1 MNDTPY
7 AERTHIVLIGRC
19 NSGKSAL
26 LNALAGQRHAL
37 VSDAAGTTTDAVNK
51 AMELPG
57 VGAVVLTDTA
67 GFDDEGP
74 LGLLR
79 RAQTERA
86 AERADI
92 ALIVCTEPT
101 CEAEAEWAARFRA
114 RGVGVVAVRS
124 KCDLANPS
132 EASLDAMAARL
143 GVRPI
148 PVSARSGEGIDRL
161 REAIAAAA
169 CREPQPTL
177 TGDLVSAGDTVLL
190 VMPQDAAAPKG
201 RLILPQ
207 VQTLRELLDRGCT
220 AVCCT
225 PEEMRRTLA
234 ALKNPPRLVVTDSQA
249 FAAVAA
255 LTPEE
260 TMLTS
265 FSVLYARYKGDIRR
279 FVAGAKAILR
289 LREDARV
296 LIAEACTH
304 SPASEDIGR
313 AKIPRLLR
321 ARAGEGL
328 RIDFA
333 SGDDFPADL
342 SPYDLVIHCGGCMFN
357 RRHMLARIERA
368 AAQEVP
374 ITNYGVAIAALQ
386 GILDRIVYPGKA
398 Q

>member
-19 NSGKSAL
+19 NSGKSSL

-37 VSDAAGTTTDAVNK
+37 VADAAGTTTDPVNK

-74 LGLLR
+74 LGPLR
-79 RAQTERA
+79 SAHTERA

-92 ALIVCTEPT
+92 ALIVCAESS
-101 CEAEAEWAARFRA
+101 CDAEAEWAARFRA
-114 RGVGVVAVRS
+114 RGVGVVAVRNR
-124 KCDLANPS
+124 CDLAYPS
-132 EASLDAMAARL
+132 EEALDAMAARL

-148 PVSARSGEGIDRL
+148 PVSAVSGEGIDRL
-161 REAIAAAA
+161 REAIAAIL
-169 CREPQPTL
+169 RKEPQPTL

-207 VQTLRELLDRGCT
+207 VQTLRELLDKGCT

-225 PEEMRRTLA
+225 PEEMPHTLA
-234 ALKNPPRLVVTDSQA
+234 ALKAPPRLVVTDSQA
-249 FAAVAA
+249 FTAVAA
-255 LTPEE
+255 LTPIES
-260 TMLTS
+260 MLTS
-265 FSVLYARYKGDIRR
+265 FSVLYAGYKGDIRL
-279 FVAGAKAILR
+279 FVAGAEAILH
-289 LREDARV
+289 LRKDAHV

-304 SPASEDIGR
+304 APVSEDIGR
-313 AKIPRLLR
+313 VKLPRLLR

-328 RIDFA
+328 RIDFV
-333 SGDDFPADL
+333 SGNDYPADL
-342 SPYDLVIHCGGCMFN
+342 AAYDLVIHCGGCMFN

-368 AAQEVP
+368 AAQGVP
-374 ITNYGVAIAALQ
+374 ITNYGVAIAALR